1 METSFII
8 FNDQVLFVKFSY
20 ESFVEQIFITFV
32 FCVLIVMICVISLW
46 GEALFSNKICC
57 HYDVEKTF

>member
-32 FCVLIVMICVISLW
+32 FCVLIVMICVISL
-46 GEALFSNKICC
+46 
-57 HYDVEKTF
+57 